1 MAKKIKSV
9 EVNGKAW
16 TQDMI
21 KELIRTNDK
30 AVVRALLVIYNY
42 QTDSEK
48 AWGETKFDN
57 GIGFNGVDANILTS
71 FAQQVNARGFLSPK
85 QMFIARKKMLKYA
98 GQILK
103 HMELKTA

>member
-85 QMFIARKKMLKYA
+85 QMDIARKKMLKYS